1 LSGVFLGDQAAE
13 QRLNFGMVGQS
24 ARMGKI
30 KMEPRTFEGGG
41 AGALGD
47 IVEGAGGHGASIGA

>member
-1 LSGVFLGDQAAE
+1 
-13 QRLNFGMVGQS
+13 MVGQS